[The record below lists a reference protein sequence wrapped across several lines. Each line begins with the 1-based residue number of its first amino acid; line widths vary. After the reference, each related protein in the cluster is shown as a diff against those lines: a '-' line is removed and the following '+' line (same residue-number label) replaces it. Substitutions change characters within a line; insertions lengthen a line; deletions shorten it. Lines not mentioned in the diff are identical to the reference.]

1 MKTKRFFSIFLV
13 FAIVFTS
20 SLILSGCG
28 FKSSNISEEKIQK
41 KPSQQAGLFKKGK
54 LQKPWDDLIE
64 EVGYKS
70 YNAGG
75 AIERKAE
82 NKSYFK
88 SCKGDLILPDD
99 VTDIRYGAFYNCK
112 DLTSVT
118 IPDSVTEID
127 DWAFAGCTKLKS
139 VVIPDSVIIISE
151 HAFYKCSSLKEL
163 DIPDSVTTIGDSA
176 FNNCASIKSVKMG
189 NSVKSFG
196 SSAFYNCKALKSIE
210 VPDTT
215 TIISH
220 RAFMNCKSLSK
231 IKIGKGV
238 LRIEY
243 EAFNN
248 TAYFNKKSNWKKKV
262 LYINDYLIKV
272 KHDISKSYSIKKGT
286 KILADQ
292 AFLNCFTITSVNIP
306 SSVFHL
312 GECAFKNCVSLK
324 SVTAPESVSTLGFDV
339 FLGCQAL
346 TVYGK
351 SGSKTEIYAKDNN
364 IKFVAE

>member
-1 MKTKRFFSIFLV
+1 MKTKKIFSVFLA
-13 FAIVFTS
+13 FAIV
-20 SLILSGCG
+20 LISAVFLSGCE
-28 FKSSNISEEKIQK
+28 FKNSNVSREKIIK
-41 KPSQQAGLFKKGK
+41 KPSQDAGLFKKGK
-54 LQKPWDDLIE
+54 LQKSWDDLIE
-64 EVGYKS
+64 EIGYKS
-70 YNAGG
+70 YKAGG

-88 SCKGDLILPDD
+88 SCKGDLVLPDG

-127 DWAFAGCTKLKS
+127 GWAFAGCTKLKS

-215 TIISH
+215 TTIGKS
-220 RAFMNCKSLSK
+220 AFMNCNSLSK
-231 IKIGKGV
+231 IKIGKGL

-243 EAFNN
+243 EAFAN
-248 TAYFNKKSNWKKKV
+248 TAFYNKKSNWKKKV
-262 LYINDYLIKV
+262 LYIDDCLIGAKNDIKN
-272 KHDISKSYSIKKGT
+272 HYSIKNGT
-286 KILADQ
+286 KLLADQ
-292 AFLNCFTITSVNIP
+292 AFQNCTVITSINIP
-306 SSVFHL
+306 NSVFHL
-312 GECAFKNCVSLK
+312 GENTFKNCFGLK
-324 SVTAPESVSTLGFDV
+324 SITIPESVSTIGYDV
-339 FLGCQAL
+339 FAGCNAL
-346 TVYGK
+346 TIYGK
-351 SGSKTEIYAKDNN
+351 AGSKAEFFAKEKG
-364 IKFVAE
+364 ISFSAK